1 MTPGTSQCA
10 DIDLSY
16 PLLYYGASHDWS
28 CPLLEQSFIDAK
40 TTEMIDALSTDIG
53 ELQYGFFFDKDVKE
67 NGFPSKV
74 RSMVQLGAP
83 LEGFETESDDLSAQ
97 ARLYEDFIGTWEDV
111 ILPYMGMSH
120 GQTASAFAQS
130 HIKNGIDVRYWGFDL
145 QNREFLRVVQTD
157 MFFSLFSLMFVFI
170 WIWIHLGSGFLASIS
185 MLQIVASLPLG
196 SAIYKG
202 VFQIPFFD
210 TLHTLVIF
218 LVLGVGADDC
228 FVLVDGWK
236 QTAEL
241 VPRKKEQSYEDYL
254 CDRMTV
260 AYGRTAQAVFNTSFT
275 TAMAFVATA
284 ISPIMPI
291 STFGIYAALC
301 IVINYI
307 MVITL
312 TPCAVLVYE
321 VYVQKWRGCPCPCND
336 KPKTDEEI
344 RNPVK
349 EMEKTSRGGIVE
361 RFFDNVYIPL
371 FAGGEGEGGEGKA
384 SLRGRNFAIASIVF
398 CCAWG
403 VFSGR

>member
-1 MTPGTSQCA
+1 
-10 DIDLSY
+10 
-16 PLLYYGASHDWS
+16 
-28 CPLLEQSFIDAK
+28 
-40 TTEMIDALSTDIG
+40 
-53 ELQYGFFFDKDVKE
+53 
-67 NGFPSKV
+67 
-74 RSMVQLGAP
+74 MVQLGAP
-83 LEGFETESDDLSAQ
+83 LEGFETESDDITAQ
-97 ARLYEDFIGTWEDV
+97 ARLYEGFIGTWEDV
-111 ILPYMGMSH
+111 VLPYMGMTH
-120 GQTASAFAQS
+120 GQTASAFAQA
-130 HIKNGIDVRYWGFDL
+130 HVKNGINVRYWGFDL
-145 QNREFLRVVQTD
+145 QNIEFLRVVQTD
-157 MFFSLFSLMFVFI
+157 MFFSIFSLMFVFI

-196 SAIYKG
+196 AAIYKG

-241 VPRKKEQSYEDYL
+241 VLRKDGQSYEDYL

-301 IVINYI
+301 IVINYV

-321 VYVQKWRGCPCPCND
+321 VG
-336 KPKTDEEI
+336 
-344 RNPVK
+344 
-349 EMEKTSRGGIVE
+349 
-361 RFFDNVYIPL
+361 
-371 FAGGEGEGGEGKA
+371 GGE
-384 SLRGRNFAIASIVF
+384 
-398 CCAWG
+398 
-403 VFSGR
+403 